1 MNYIFDVFYKI
12 INQIYINVY
21 IFNLKM
27 LYLLFI
33 RI

>member
-12 INQIYINVY
+12 INQIYVNVY